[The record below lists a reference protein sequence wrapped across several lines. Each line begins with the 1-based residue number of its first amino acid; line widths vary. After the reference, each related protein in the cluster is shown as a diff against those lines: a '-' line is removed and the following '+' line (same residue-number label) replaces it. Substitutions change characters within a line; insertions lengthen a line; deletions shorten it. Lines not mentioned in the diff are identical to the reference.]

1 MILEEEKWP
10 KQFCSRKSWQ
20 IEKDRALFPAKRG
33 RKLESEWQLLL
44 WPWEKIQS
52 TSTNN
57 VFILPTGWGHIMD
70 QFPKL
75 KILFCFCQ
83 FAGQVGYLTPCS
95 LYKFQ
100 VPFKWKKNF
109 MFSPPDVCKNQHFK
123 MMIVNVQNYREN
135 WWWISESTLNGD
147 DENDGQVWWCWCH
160 LMGNNFVR
168 PILGHNFSW
177 CQSQPFSKTKM
188 MMKMTLLV
196 MTMMMMMIMLERI
209 QNHSFFV
216 RCRKQPCLVRLVICV
231 FIAVQ

>member
-1 MILEEEKWP
+1 M
-10 KQFCSRKSWQ
+10 
-20 IEKDRALFPAKRG
+20 DR
-33 RKLESEWQLLL
+33 
-44 WPWEKIQS
+44 
-52 TSTNN
+52 
-57 VFILPTGWGHIMD
+57 
-70 QFPKL
+70 FPKL

-100 VPFKWKKNF
+100 VPFNWKKNS

-123 MMIVNVQNYREN
+123 MMIVIVQNYCEN
-135 WWWISESTLNGD
+135 WWGIFESTLNGD

-177 CQSQPFSKTKM
+177 CQSQPFSKTKVM
-188 MMKMTLLV
+188 IKMTLLV

-216 RCRKQPCLVRLVICV
+216 RCRKQPCLVPLVICV

>member
-57 VFILPTGWGHIMD
+57 VFIFPTGWGHIMD

-83 FAGQVGYLTPCS
+83 FAGQVGCLTPCS

-109 MFSPPDVCKNQHFK
+109 MFSPPDVCKTNISRWWLWLYKTIVKIGGEYLNPHWME
-123 MMIVNVQNYREN
+123 MMKTMVRFGGVDVIWWGITLSDRSWVTTSPDAKASPSQRQR
-135 WWWISESTLNGD
+135 WWWRWL
-147 DENDGQVWWCWCH
+147 C
-160 LMGNNFVR
+160 
-168 PILGHNFSW
+168 
-177 CQSQPFSKTKM
+177 
-188 MMKMTLLV
+188 
-196 MTMMMMMIMLERI
+196 
-209 QNHSFFV
+209 
-216 RCRKQPCLVRLVICV
+216 
-231 FIAVQ
+231 